1 GIQGYLKYLQPE
13 YETQEQSD
21 EHQQQKVRLSRLR
34 GDLLELRL
42 ARENRQLISAKAV
55 DDAWCDITIRAR
67 EILLG
72 MAPGLATKI
81 ILLKGVDDITDCI
94 EQEIENVLELLATP
108 DYDDNFSE
116 EEVDELDREINEML
130 EEDDEDETD

>member
-1 GIQGYLKYLQPE
+1 M
-13 YETQEQSD
+13 
-21 EHQQQKVRLSRLR
+21 
-34 GDLLELRL
+34 RL
-42 ARENRQLISAKAV
+42 ARTNRQLISAKAV

-81 ILLKGVDDITDCI
+81 VLLKGVDDITDCI
-94 EQEIENVLELLATP
+94 EQEIENVLALLAKP

-116 EEVDELDREINEML
+116 GGMDEFDREINEVL
-130 EEDDEDETD
+130 EDDEDEDETD